1 MRFHGFIGVFSDR
14 RGIIFGN
21 GKSVFCLKQ
30 LMNVYKSWD
39 LAKKYIVYRPVD
51 LIKLLDE
58 ENKIPAILW
67 DDAGLWSH
75 RESFK
80 KLMNMLNKIR
90 EKIDMFFMTSYRASL
105 LPKKLLNEIDYYVYI
120 YRPLIPTP
128 TAEAHV
134 YGRDGYEAYGKKD
147 PLEVIRFDVYFEYYP
162 EYEAMRGK
170 YINEALKKL
179 LKEMSRDGFS

>member
-1 MRFHGFIGVFSDR
+1 
-14 RGIIFGN
+14 
-21 GKSVFCLKQ
+21 
-30 LMNVYKSWD
+30 
-39 LAKKYIVYRPVD
+39 VD

-90 EKIDMFFMTSYRASL
+90 EKVDMFFMTSYRASL

-128 TAEAHV
+128 TAEARV
-134 YGRDGYEAYGKKD
+134 YGRDGYEAYRKKD
-147 PLEVIRFDVYFEYYP
+147 PLEVIRFDVYFKYYP
-162 EYEAMRGK
+162 EYEAMRRK
-170 YINEALKKL
+170 YANEALKKL